1 MTEKKN
7 KIDATL
13 KKLVEDTA
21 SGRNNSS
28 GEAFEAEYY
37 YSTDLVGD
45 PNCPLCHGLGY
56 LRRDLPIGHP
66 DFGKLQICSCR
77 HGQVAQQI
85 HQRLFS
91 ISNLDNLQHLT
102 FENFNSRGRIG
113 LGPWQADSLEQAFN
127 QAQQFAQK
135 PEGWLLLQG
144 GYGCGKTHLAAAI
157 ANFTVSVGMPTLFI
171 TVPDLLDALR
181 FTYNNQESTFEE
193 RFDEIRTAPLL
204 VMDDFGTQN
213 ATAWA
218 QEKLFQIINY
228 RYINRLPLVITT
240 NLLLDQ
246 IEGRIRSRLEDPE
259 LVTPVVIHAPDYR
272 RPTDDTSHPDLSSLA
287 MHHEQTFSN
296 WDDRQ
301 SENLSDVDRLSLE
314 RALKAATTYAR
325 SPKGWLVFT
334 GTYGCGKTHL
344 AAAIA
349 NTRADLGQPP
359 MFISVSDLL
368 DHLRA
373 TFSTNSLVTL
383 DRRFEEIRS
392 APLLILDA
400 LGEQSPTPWANE
412 KLFQLI
418 DYRHINKLPT
428 VITTAKYDDEI
439 DERIFSRL
447 QDTRLCTVCAIK
459 APGYRGGSTTTTPRR
474 QKRTKK

>member
-1 MTEKKN
+1 M
-7 KIDATL
+7 
-13 KKLVEDTA
+13 
-21 SGRNNSS
+21 S
-28 GEAFEAEYY
+28 EAEYLAP
-37 YSTDLVGD
+37 TDLAGD
-45 PNCPLCHGLGY
+45 VNCPYCHGLGY

-77 HGQVAQQI
+77 QGQVSQQI

-102 FENFNSRGRIG
+102 FENFQPRGRVG
-113 LGPWQADSLEQAFN
+113 LGPWQADSLERAYN
-127 QAQQFAQK
+127 QAQQFSQK
-135 PEGWLLLQG
+135 AEGWLLLQG
-144 GYGCGKTHLAAAI
+144 GFGCGKTHLAAAI
-157 ANFTVSVGMPTLFI
+157 ANFTVGVGVPTLFI

-181 FTYNNQESTFEE
+181 FTYDNPESTFEQ
-193 RFDEIRTAPLL
+193 RFEEIRTAPLL
-204 VMDDFGTQN
+204 IMDDFGTQN

-228 RYINRLPLVITT
+228 RYINRLPLVVTT

-259 LVTPVVIHAPDYR
+259 LVTRVFIQAPDYR
-272 RPTDDTSHPDLSSLA
+272 RPMDDTTHSDLSSLA

-301 SENLSDVDRLSLE
+301 SDNLSSDDRHSLE
-314 RALKAATTYAR
+314 SALKNATDYAR
-325 SPKGWLVFT
+325 SPQGWLVFT
-334 GTYGCGKTHL
+334 GPYACGKTHL

-349 NTRADLGQPP
+349 NSRADLGQPP
-359 MFISVSDLL
+359 MFIGVSNLL

-373 TFSTNSLVTL
+373 TFSATSTVSL

-418 DYRHINKLPT
+418 DYRHLNKLPT
-428 VITTAKYDDEI
+428 VMTTAKYLDEL
-439 DERIFSRL
+439 DPRVLSRI
-447 QDTRLCTVCAIK
+447 QDTRLCNICAIT
-459 APGYRGGSTTTTPRR
+459 APGYRGVPVKPSGHRR
-474 QKRTKK
+474 RSK

>member
-1 MTEKKN
+1 MTGKTS

-13 KKLVEDTA
+13 KKLAEDTG
-21 SGRNNSS
+21 SGKSETS
-28 GEAFEAEYY
+28 EAAEEVEYPQFY
-37 YSTDLVGD
+37 GLAGD
-45 PNCPLCHGLGY
+45 INCPFCHGLGY

-66 DFGKLQICSCR
+66 EFGMLQICSCR
-77 HGQVAQQI
+77 HEQVAQQI

-102 FENFNSRGRIG
+102 FENFQSRGRIG
-113 LGPWQADSLEQAFN
+113 LGPWQADSLERAYN
-127 QAQQFAQK
+127 QAQLFSQK
-135 PEGWLLLQG
+135 ADGWLLLQG
-144 GYGCGKTHLAAAI
+144 GFGCGKTHLAAAI
-157 ANFTVSVGMPTLFI
+157 ANFTVGIGVPTLFI

-181 FTYNNQESTFEE
+181 FTYNNPESTFEQ

-218 QEKLFQIINY
+218 QEKLFQILNY
-228 RYINRLPLVITT
+228 RYINHLPLVVTT

-259 LVTPVVIHAPDYR
+259 LVTRVFIQAPDYR
-272 RPTDDTSHPDLSSLA
+272 RPADDSTHPDLSSLG

-301 SENLSDVDRLSLE
+301 AENMTADERKSLE
-314 RALKAATTYAR
+314 KALKIAIDYSR
-325 SPKGWLVFT
+325 SPQGWLLFT
-334 GTYGCGKTHL
+334 GTYACGKTHL
-344 AAAIA
+344 SAAIA
-349 NTRADLGQPP
+349 NSRADLGQPP
-359 MFISVSDLL
+359 MLISVSDLL

-373 TFSTNSLVTL
+373 TFSSTSPVSL

-392 APLLILDA
+392 TPLLILDA

-412 KLFQLI
+412 KLFQVI
-418 DYRHINKLPT
+418 DYRHLNKLPT
-428 VITTAKYDDEI
+428 VITTAKYLEELDPRVLS
-439 DERIFSRL
+439 RIMDS
-447 QDTRLCTVCAIK
+447 RLCTICAIK
-459 APGYRGGSTTTTPRR
+459 APGYRGGTGKVSPKH
-474 QKRTKK
+474 KRTK

>member
-1 MTEKKN
+1 MSE
-7 KIDATL
+7 
-13 KKLVEDTA
+13 VEIPL
-21 SGRNNSS
+21 SS
-28 GEAFEAEYY
+28 SLA
-37 YSTDLVGD
+37 GD
-45 PNCPLCHGLGY
+45 INCPYCHGLGY
-56 LRRDLPIGHP
+56 LRRDLPISHP

-91 ISNLDNLQHLT
+91 ISNLGNLQHLT
-102 FENFNSRGRIG
+102 FQNFQPRGHIG
-113 LGPWQADSLEQAFN
+113 LGPWQADSLERAYN

-135 PEGWLLLQG
+135 ADGWLLLQG
-144 GYGCGKTHLAAAI
+144 GFGCGKTHLAAAV
-157 ANFTVSVGMPTLFI
+157 ANFTVEIGVPTLFI

-181 FTYNNQESTFEE
+181 FTYNNPESTFEQ
-193 RFDEIRTAPLL
+193 RFEEIRTAPLL
-204 VMDDFGTQN
+204 ILDDFGTQN

-218 QEKLFQIINY
+218 QEKLFQILNY
-228 RYINRLPLVITT
+228 RYINRLPLVVTT

-259 LVTPVVIHAPDYR
+259 LVTRVFIQAPDYR
-272 RPTDDTSHPDLSSLA
+272 RPTDDSTHSDLSSLA
-287 MHHEQTFSN
+287 MHHEQTFST

-301 SENLSDVDRLSLE
+301 AENLSSEFRLSLE
-314 RALKAATTYAR
+314 AALKAAINYAR
-325 SPKGWLVFT
+325 EPKGWLVFT
-334 GTYGCGKTHL
+334 GTYACGKTHL

-349 NTRADLGQPP
+349 NSRADIGQPP
-359 MFISVSDLL
+359 LFISVSDLL

-373 TFSTNSLVTL
+373 TFGTNSLISL

-428 VITTAKYDDEI
+428 IITTAKYLNEV
-439 DERIFSRL
+439 DERIFSRI
-447 QDTRLCTVCAIK
+447 QDSRICTICAIK
-459 APGYRGGSTTTTPRR
+459 APGYRGGAGKTTSRH
-474 QKRTKK
+474 KRSK

>member
-1 MTEKKN
+1 MSEVDN
-7 KIDATL
+7 IP
-13 KKLVEDTA
+13 
-21 SGRNNSS
+21 
-28 GEAFEAEYY
+28 
-37 YSTDLVGD
+37 STDLVGD
-45 PNCPLCHGLGY
+45 PNCPYCRGLGY

-77 HGQVAQQI
+77 QGQVSQQI

-102 FENFNSRGRIG
+102 FENFQPRGRVG
-113 LGPWQADSLEQAFN
+113 LGPWQADSLERAYN
-127 QAQQFAQK
+127 QAQLFSQK
-135 PEGWLLLQG
+135 AEGWLLLQG
-144 GYGCGKTHLAAAI
+144 GFGCGKTHLAASI
-157 ANFTVSVGMPTLFI
+157 ANFTVGMGVPTLFI

-181 FTYNNQESTFEE
+181 FAYDNPESTFEQ
-193 RFDEIRTAPLL
+193 RFEEIRTAPLL
-204 VMDDFGTQN
+204 IMDDFGTQN

-228 RYINRLPLVITT
+228 RYINRLPLVVTT
-240 NLLLDQ
+240 NLLLEQ

-259 LVTPVVIHAPDYR
+259 LVTRVFIQAPDYR
-272 RPTDDTSHPDLSSLA
+272 RPTDDTTHSDLSSLT

-301 SENLSDVDRLSLE
+301 TENLSTEDIRSLE
-314 RALKAATTYAR
+314 NALKAATDYAR
-325 SPKGWLVFT
+325 NPQGWLVFT
-334 GTYGCGKTHL
+334 GPYACGKTHL

-349 NTRADLGQPP
+349 NSRADLGQPP
-359 MFISVSDLL
+359 MFIGVSNLL

-373 TFSTNSLVTL
+373 TFSSNSPVSL

-418 DYRHINKLPT
+418 DYRHLNKLPT
-428 VITTAKYDDEI
+428 VMTTAKYLDEL
-439 DERIFSRL
+439 DPRVLSRI
-447 QDTRLCTVCAIK
+447 QDARICNICAVT
-459 APGYRGGSTTTTPRR
+459 APGYRGIPTNSPPHRR
-474 QKRTKK
+474 HSR